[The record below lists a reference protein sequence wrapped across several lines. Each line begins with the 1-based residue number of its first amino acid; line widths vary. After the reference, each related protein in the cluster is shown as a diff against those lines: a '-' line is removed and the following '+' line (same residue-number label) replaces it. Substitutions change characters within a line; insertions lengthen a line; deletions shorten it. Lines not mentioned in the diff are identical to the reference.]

1 MQKGQLEPSRLRAG
15 PDDLTGDPDAAS
27 ALQTIELERARR
39 VRPDDQRPHAGWKRE
54 NMSLLVIGPG
64 VHIHLC
70 RGQAGTGVCAGAVI
84 RPCGNIGRKG
94 VAAAHRAGIAAGIG
108 RRYRHIEHRTA
119 RAAGLTCSAPR
130 DVGTRADWQAIVKGS
145 GECQAS
151 GDRDGRMQNGRLRQ
165 VRVGR

>member
-1 MQKGQLEPSRLRAG
+1 
-15 PDDLTGDPDAAS
+15 
-27 ALQTIELERARR
+27 
-39 VRPDDQRPHAGWKRE
+39 
-54 NMSLLVIGPG
+54 MSLLVIGPG

-70 RGQAGTGVCAGAVI
+70 RGQAGAGVRAGAVI

-151 GDRDGRMQNGRLRQ
+151 GDRDGRMQNRPSSASSCWTLTVPALLPTQARPRAQPMLHPSIPSVQSRGPHLPPFCQDGLFRPSFVDTKL
-165 VRVGR
+165 